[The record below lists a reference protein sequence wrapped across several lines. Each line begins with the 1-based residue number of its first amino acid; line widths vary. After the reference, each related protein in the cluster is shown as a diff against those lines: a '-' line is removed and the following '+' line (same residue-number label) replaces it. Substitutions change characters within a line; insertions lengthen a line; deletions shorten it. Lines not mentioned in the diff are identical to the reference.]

1 MACYEEEV
9 ERLTT
14 FQMNNAIDAALSPK
28 KILRVAYYIRVSHAE
43 QVSKENSLPAQKKAL
58 EEWTQKQGAKCVGLY
73 ADEGKTAA
81 KQIRKRKEIH
91 RLLQDIRDD
100 KIDLVIFTRFDRFT
114 RNPEE
119 YFKMMETFNEK
130 GVQWKAIA
138 QPELDLN
145 TDMGQTLILFY
156 LGMGRQE
163 IANISERIKA
173 TASVR
178 IQKGSP
184 ITGSQNMPMSHTIGT
199 DDRGNKIV
207 IKDPETEP
215 LVWAYINHYEQHHS
229 KRAATFHVNELFGVD
244 HHYNSYNN
252 MMKNT
257 MMYGHYKGTDGYCDA
272 YVTKERWE
280 SWQEINKKNIWHR
293 SSDEDAVYIFS
304 QLCECGCCGK
314 RMVGT
319 STTTRGRKYYY
330 YRCNKAMMSGQC
342 DLKYTQ
348 SETKIEKYLLER
360 IKPEIEQY
368 IADYELKLAQ
378 PVQRPKVDKVKKLEQ
393 ELERVNYQ
401 FQKNR
406 ISVEKYD
413 EQYEDL
419 VKRISEARAEEEAA
433 EKPPEPKDLEPLKE
447 FLKMD
452 ILKIYPT
459 LSREE
464 KRILWRSVIDNIV
477 VSKDGNLTVKFL

>member
-1 MACYEEEV
+1 
-9 ERLTT
+9 
-14 FQMNNAIDAALSPK
+14 MNSELKVLSVGK
-28 KILRVAYYIRVSHAE
+28 VLRVAYYIRVSTAE
-43 QVSKENSLPAQKKAL
+43 QVSKENSLPAQKAAL
-58 EEWTQKQGAKCVGLY
+58 DEWTEKQGAKCVGLY

-81 KQIRKRKEIH
+81 KQIRKRKAIH
-91 RLLQDIRDD
+91 RMLQDIRDD

-130 GVQWKAIA
+130 GVQWKAIN
-138 QPELDLN
+138 QQELDLN

-173 TASVR
+173 TASTR
-178 IQKGSP
+178 IKKGSP
-184 ITGSQNMPMSHTIGT
+184 ITGAHNMPISHTIGT
-199 DDRGNKIV
+199 DDKGHKIV
-207 IKDPETEP
+207 IRDPEKEP
-215 LVWAYINHYEQHHS
+215 IVWAFINHFEQHHS
-229 KRAATFHVNELFGVD
+229 KRAAVLHVNEMFDVNY
-244 HHYNSYNN
+244 HYNTYDKMFKS
-252 MMKNT
+252 T
-257 MMYGHYKGTDGYCDA
+257 FMYGHYRGTDDYCEA

-280 SWQEINKKNIWHR
+280 SWQAINKKNIWQR
-293 SSDEDAVYIFS
+293 DTTKSEKIYIFT
-304 QLCECGCCGK
+304 QLVICGSCGN
-314 RMVGT
+314 RTAG
-319 STTTRGRKYYY
+319 SHSCPRNGHQYYY
-330 YRCNKAMMSGQC
+330 YRCNKAHMSGQC
-342 DLKYTQ
+342 DRKRLI
-348 SETKIEKYLLER
+348 SEAKIEKYLLEQ
-360 IKPEIEQY
+360 IKPEIEKY
-368 IADYELKLAQ
+368 IAEYELAIAQ

-406 ISVEKYD
+406 ISIEKYD

-419 VKRISEARAEEEAA
+419 VKRIAEARAEEVAA
-433 EKPPEPKDLEPLKE
+433 EKPPEPKDLEPLRE

-452 ILKIYPT
+452 ILSIYPT

-477 VSKDGNLTVKFL
+477 VSPDGEYTVKFL

>member
-1 MACYEEEV
+1 MSVFE
-9 ERLTT
+9 
-14 FQMNNAIDAALSPK
+14 MNKLIDNALNPK
-28 KILRVAYYIRVSHAE
+28 KVLRIAYYIRVSTAE
-43 QVSKENSLPAQKKAL
+43 QVSKENSLPAQKLAL
-58 EEWTQKQGAKCVGLY
+58 DAWCEKNGAKCVGVY

-119 YFKMMETFNEK
+119 YFKVMETFNEK
-130 GVQWKAIA
+130 GIQWKAIN

-173 TASVR
+173 TAAVR

-184 ITGSQNMPMSHTIGT
+184 ITGAHNMPISHTIGT

-207 IKDPETEP
+207 IRDPEKEP
-215 LVWAYINHYEQHHS
+215 LVWAYIDHYEQHHS
-229 KRAATFHVNELFGVD
+229 KRAATFYVNELFGVD
-244 HHYNSYNN
+244 HHYGVYDK

-257 MMYGHYKGTDGYCDA
+257 MMYGHYKGTDGYCEP
-272 YVTKERWE
+272 YVTEERWK
-280 SWQEINKKNIWHR
+280 SWQELNKKNIWHR
-293 SSDEDAVYIFS
+293 SSDENAVYIFS
-304 QLCECGCCGK
+304 QLCVCGSCG
-314 RMVGT
+314 RRLSGT
-319 STTTRGRKYYY
+319 KTNPRGTRYYY
-330 YRCNKAMMSGQC
+330 YRCNSAIMSGQC
-342 DLKYTQ
+342 DQ
-348 SETKIEKYLLER
+348 SGTTSEIKIEKYLLAQ
-360 IKPEIEQY
+360 IKPEIEKY
-368 IADYELKLAQ
+368 IAEYELSIAQ
-378 PVQRPKVDKVKKLEQ
+378 PAQRPKVDRVKKLEQ

-406 ISVEKYD
+406 ISLEKYD

-419 VKRISEARAEEEAA
+419 VKRIAEARAEEEAA
-433 EKPPEPKDLEPLKE
+433 EKPPEPKDLEPLRE

-452 ILKIYPT
+452 ILSIYPD

-464 KRILWRSVIDNIV
+464 KRILWRSVIEKIV
-477 VSKDGNLTVKFL
+477 VSPDGKLTVKFL

>member
-1 MACYEEEV
+1 M
-9 ERLTT
+9 TT
-14 FQMNNAIDAALSPK
+14 FQINNAIDNALNPK
-28 KILRVAYYIRVSHAE
+28 KVLRVAYYIRVSTAE
-43 QVSKENSLPAQKKAL
+43 QVSKENSLPAQKAAL
-58 EEWTQKQGAKCVGLY
+58 DAWTEAKGAKCVGVY

-130 GVQWKAIA
+130 GIQWKAIA

-173 TASVR
+173 TAAVR

-184 ITGSQNMPMSHTIGT
+184 ITGAHNMPLSHTIGL

-207 IKDPETEP
+207 IRDPEKEP
-215 LVWAYINHYEQHHS
+215 IVWAYINHYEQHHS
-229 KRAATFHVNELFGVD
+229 KRAATIYVNELFGVD
-244 HHYNSYNN
+244 HNYNAYGN

-257 MMYGHYKGTDGYCDA
+257 MMYGHYKGTDGYCES

-280 SWQEINKKNIWHR
+280 SWQAMNKKNIWHR
-293 SSDEDAVYIFS
+293 SSVDDNVYIFT
-304 QLCECGCCGK
+304 QLVICGCCDN
-314 RMVGT
+314 RMCGT
-319 STTTRGRKYYY
+319 WGSSRGRKYYY
-330 YRCNKAMMSGQC
+330 YRCNKAHVSRLC
-342 DLKYTQ
+342 ERKYTI
-348 SETKIEKYLLER
+348 SEAKLENYLLEQ
-360 IKPEIEQY
+360 IKPEIEKH
-368 IADYELKLAQ
+368 IAEYEVKLAQ

-419 VKRISEARAEEEAA
+419 VKRISEARAEEVAA

-452 ILKIYPT
+452 IFSTYPT

-464 KRILWRSVIDNIV
+464 KRTLWRSVIDKIV
-477 VSKDGNLTVKFL
+477 VSLDGEFTVKFL

>member
-1 MACYEEEV
+1 
-9 ERLTT
+9 
-14 FQMNNAIDAALSPK
+14 MNSELK
-28 KILRVAYYIRVSHAE
+28 VLKVGKVLRVAYYIRVSTAE
-43 QVSKENSLPAQKKAL
+43 QVSKENSLPAQKAAL
-58 EEWTQKQGAKCVGLY
+58 DKWTEANGAKCVGLY

-81 KQIRKRKEIH
+81 KQIKKRKAIH
-91 RLLQDIRDD
+91 RMLQDIRDD

-119 YFKMMETFNEK
+119 YFKMMETLNEK

-173 TASVR
+173 TAAVR

-184 ITGSQNMPMSHTIGT
+184 ITGAHCLPLSHTIGT
-199 DDRGNKIV
+199 DDKGYKIV

-215 LVWAYINHYEQHHS
+215 LVWAYIDHYEQHQS
-229 KRAATFHVNELFGVD
+229 KRAATFHVNELFGVEY
-244 HHYNSYNN
+244 HYNTYNN

-257 MMYGHYKGTDGYCDA
+257 LMYGHYKGTDGYCEA

-280 SWQEINKKNIWHR
+280 SWQSISKKNIWHR
-293 SSDEDAVYIFS
+293 GSDEENVYIFT
-304 QLCECGCCGK
+304 QLVYCGHCGT
-314 RMVGT
+314 RMSGT
-319 STTTRGRKYYY
+319 WTHNKIRKYYY
-330 YRCNKAMMSGQC
+330 YRCNKAKMSGLC
-342 DLKYTQ
+342 DRKLML
-348 SETKIEKYLLER
+348 SEAKIEKYLLEQ
-360 IKPEIEQY
+360 IKPEIEKY
-368 IADYELKLAQ
+368 IADYEVSIAQ

-406 ISVEKYD
+406 ISIEKYD

-452 ILKIYPT
+452 IMSIYPD

-464 KRILWRSVIDNIV
+464 KRILWRSVIENIV
-477 VSKDGNLTVKFL
+477 VSPDGSLTVKFL

>member
-1 MACYEEEV
+1 M
-9 ERLTT
+9 TT
-14 FQMNNAIDAALSPK
+14 FQMNNVIDAALNPK
-28 KILRVAYYIRVSHAE
+28 KVLRVAFYIRVSHAE

-58 EEWTQKQGAKCVGLY
+58 EEWTEKQGAKCVGLY

-81 KQIRKRKEIH
+81 KQIKKRKEIH
-91 RLLQDIRDD
+91 RMLQDIRDG

-119 YFKMMETFNEK
+119 YFKMMETLNAA
-130 GVQWKAIA
+130 GVQWKAIN

-173 TASVR
+173 TAAVR

-184 ITGSQNMPMSHTIGT
+184 ITGAHCLPLSHTTGV
-199 DDRGNKIV
+199 DDKGHKIV
-207 IKDPETEP
+207 IKDPEKEP
-215 LVWAYINHYEQHHS
+215 LVWAFIEHYEQHHS
-229 KRAATFHVNELFGVD
+229 KRAATFYVNELYGVD
-244 HHYNSYNN
+244 YNYKTYNKMIN
-252 MMKNT
+252 NT
-257 MMYGHYKGTDGYCDA
+257 LMYGHYKGNDDYCEP

-280 SWQEINKKNIWHR
+280 SWKTINSKNIWHR
-293 SSDEDAVYIFS
+293 GSDEDNVYIFT
-304 QLCECGCCGK
+304 QLLICDGCGT
-314 RMVGT
+314 RLSGT
-319 STTTRGRKYYY
+319 SSTAQGRKYYY
-330 YRCNKAMMSGQC
+330 YRCNKAKMSGQC
-342 DLKYTQ
+342 DRRYTV
-348 SETKIEKYLLER
+348 SEAKIEKQLLAM
-360 IKPEIEQY
+360 IKPEIEHY
-368 IADYELKLAQ
+368 ISMYEVAMAQ

-406 ISVEKYD
+406 ISIEKYD

-419 VKRISEARAEEEAA
+419 VKRIAEARAEEAA
-433 EKPPEPKDLEPLKE
+433 ADQPPAPKDLEPLRE

-452 ILKIYPT
+452 ILNIYPT
-459 LSREE
+459 LSRDE
-464 KRILWRSVIDNIV
+464 KRIIWRSVIDKIF
-477 VSKDGNLTVKFL
+477 VSLDGTLTVKFL

>member
-1 MACYEEEV
+1 M
-9 ERLTT
+9 TT
-14 FQMNNAIDAALSPK
+14 FQMNNMIDSALNPK
-28 KILRVAYYIRVSHAE
+28 KVLRVAYYIRVSTAE
-43 QVSKENSLPAQKKAL
+43 QVSKENSLPAQKAAL
-58 EEWTQKQGAKCVGLY
+58 DAWTEKQGAKCVGLY

-119 YFKMMETFNEK
+119 YFKMMETLNEK

-173 TASVR
+173 TTSVR
-178 IQKGSP
+178 IQKGAP
-184 ITGSQNMPMSHTIGT
+184 ITGAHNMPLSHTVGT
-199 DDRGNKIV
+199 DDKGNKIV
-207 IKDPETEP
+207 IRDPETEP
-215 LVWAYINHYEQHHS
+215 IVWAFIEHYEQHHS
-229 KRAATFHVNELFGVD
+229 KRAATFHVNEQFGVEYFYGTYD
-244 HHYNSYNN
+244 K
-252 MMKNT
+252 MMKST
-257 MMYGHYKGTDGYCDA
+257 FMYGHYKGNDHYCEP

-293 SSDEDAVYIFS
+293 KSQENVVYIFT
-304 QLCECGCCGK
+304 QLCVCSCCGRRLSGSK
-314 RMVGT
+314 T
-319 STTTRGRKYYY
+319 SPNGKTYHY
-330 YRCNKAMMSGQC
+330 YRCTKGMMGGNCSQKTKG
-342 DLKYTQ
+342 
-348 SETKIEKYLLER
+348 SEEKIEKYLLEQ
-360 IKPEIEQY
+360 IKPMIEAY
-368 IADYELKLAQ
+368 IAEYELKIAK

-406 ISVEKYD
+406 ISIEKYD

-433 EKPPEPKDLEPLKE
+433 EKPPEVKDLTPLKE

-452 ILKIYPT
+452 ILSIYPT

-464 KRILWRSVIDNIV
+464 KRVLWRSVIDQIV
-477 VSKDGNLTVKFL
+477 VSPGGNFTVKFL

>member
-1 MACYEEEV
+1 MS
-9 ERLTT
+9 T
-14 FQMNNAIDAALSPK
+14 FQMNDAIDAALNPK
-28 KILRVAYYIRVSHAE
+28 KVLRVAYYIRVSTAE
-43 QVSKENSLPAQKKAL
+43 QVSKENSLPAQKAAL
-58 EEWTQKQGAKCVGLY
+58 NAWTEKNGAKCVGVY

-81 KQIRKRKEIH
+81 KQIRKRKAIH
-91 RLLQDIRDD
+91 RMLQDIRDD

-173 TASVR
+173 TAAVR

-184 ITGSQNMPMSHTIGT
+184 ITGSQNMPISHTIGT
-199 DDRGNKIV
+199 DERGNKIV
-207 IKDPETEP
+207 IRDPKTEAI
-215 LVWAYINHYEQHHS
+215 VREYIRHYEIHHS
-229 KRAATFHVNELFGVD
+229 KRGATFHVNEMFGVD
-244 HHYNSYNN
+244 YHYGSYNR
-252 MMKNT
+252 MLKST
-257 MMYGHYKGTDGYCDA
+257 MMYGHYKGTDGYCEA

-280 SWQEINKKNIWHR
+280 SWQRISQKNIWHR
-293 SSDEDAVYIFS
+293 NSDEAYVYIFS
-304 QLCECGCCGK
+304 QLCECGTCGRRLVGISSNPDGK
-314 RMVGT
+314 R
-319 STTTRGRKYYY
+319 YYY
-330 YRCNKAMMSGQC
+330 YRCNKSALSSGC
-342 DLKYTQ
+342 TQ
-348 SETKIEKYLLER
+348 RFKASEAKIEKYLLEQ
-360 IKPEIEQY
+360 IKPEIEKY
-368 IADYELKLAQ
+368 IAEYEVAIAQ

-406 ISVEKYD
+406 ISIEKYD

-419 VKRISEARAEEEAA
+419 VRRIAEARAEEEAA

-452 ILKIYPT
+452 ILSIYPT

-464 KRILWRSVIDNIV
+464 KRILWRSVVSNIV
-477 VSKDGNLTVKFL
+477 VAKDGSFTVKFL

>member
-1 MACYEEEV
+1 MSVFE
-9 ERLTT
+9 
-14 FQMNNAIDAALSPK
+14 MNNLIDRALNPK
-28 KILRVAYYIRVSHAE
+28 KVLRVAYYIRVSTAE
-43 QVSKENSLPAQKKAL
+43 QVSKENSLPAQQSAL
-58 EEWTQKQGAKCVGLY
+58 DAWTEANGAKCVGLY

-81 KQIRKRKEIH
+81 KQIRKRKAIH

-130 GVQWKAIA
+130 GIQWKAIN

-156 LGMGRQE
+156 LGMGKQE

-173 TASVR
+173 TASTR
-178 IQKGSP
+178 IKKGSP
-184 ITGSQNMPMSHTIGT
+184 ITGAQNMPISHTIGK
-199 DDRGNKIV
+199 DERGNKIV
-207 IKDPETEP
+207 IRDPETEP
-215 LVWAYINHYEQHHS
+215 LVWAYIDHYETHHS
-229 KRAATFHVNELFGVD
+229 KRAATFHVNDLFGVD
-244 HHYNSYNN
+244 HHYNAYNK

-257 MMYGHYKGTDGYCDA
+257 MMYGHYKGTDDYCES

-280 SWQEINKKNIWHR
+280 SWQAINKKNIWHR

-304 QLCECGCCGK
+304 QLCECGCCGN
-314 RMVGT
+314 RMAGT
-319 STTTRGRKYYY
+319 STTNRSQRYYY
-330 YRCNKAMMSGQC
+330 YRCNKSAMSGVC
-342 DLKYTQ
+342 TQ
-348 SETKIEKYLLER
+348 KTKASEAKIEKYLLEQ
-360 IKPEIEQY
+360 IKPEIEKY
-368 IADYELKLAQ
+368 IAEYEVRVAQ

-406 ISVEKYD
+406 ISIEKYD

-452 ILKIYPT
+452 ILSIYPT

-477 VSKDGNLTVKFL
+477 VSQDGDLTVKFL